1 MRTFILS
8 AVILTSDDAPITP
21 WSDRLVEAELHNL
34 AAKWLPGQGIVSDVI
49 LSEVLPEIT
58 TINGEP
64 IRYEAPAD
72 AKLADQAEV
81 IALAEALAPVGW
93 DTVEAPLTEGSP
105 DPWSAA
111 SL

>member
-1 MRTFILS
+1 MRTFVLS
-8 AVILTSDDAPITP
+8 AVVMTSDDAPIRP
-21 WSDRLVEAELHNL
+21 WSAQVIETELHNL
-34 AAKWLPGQGIVSDVI
+34 AAALLPGQAIVSDVM

-58 TINGEP
+58 EINGEP

-93 DTVEAPLTEGSP
+93 DKV
-105 DPWSAA
+105 
-111 SL
+111 